1 MEIKSESPPKTPK
14 SRKSGWLLGIAV
26 LALAGMLF
34 SFASLR
40 STPAGNSALPAALQS
55 NPVATQLYAKL
66 ADAQSTKT
74 QSVEIMNY
82 QFQPSSLTISVGDT
96 VTWTNHDSAPH
107 NIVVSD
113 GPEKFSGPTIQ
124 QGQSWSYT
132 FTKAGTY
139 QYYCGVHPDMKAS
152 ITVTAGATSAP
163 PTSSAAPAPPAS
175 SSPASSSSSSSM
187 SMPSNPGAAS
197 GCVSKEMLSAFWA
210 HIEGAHLEESPG
222 QQVSDLLNLDSWV
235 KLHTVWIDT
244 VLKPLFNGQAQ
255 QVGADTLS
263 AFWAHVEAAHLD
275 ESLGQQV
282 SDLLNVDSWVKLHT
296 VWLDTVL
303 KPSVAQLTC

>member
-1 MEIKSESPPKTPK
+1 MEIKPESPPKPPK

-96 VTWTNHDSAPH
+96 VTWPNHDSAPH

-210 HIEGAHLEESPG
+210 HIEG
-222 QQVSDLLNLDSWV
+222 
-235 KLHTVWIDT
+235 
-244 VLKPLFNGQAQ
+244 
-255 QVGADTLS
+255 
-263 AFWAHVEAAHLD
+263 
-275 ESLGQQV
+275 
-282 SDLLNVDSWVKLHT
+282 
-296 VWLDTVL
+296 
-303 KPSVAQLTC
+303 